1 MSVFFKAFFRYN
13 KTAIDNVMHPSTFK
27 VSILRDPLDNF
38 MSSWKYYN
46 GLTKEMRVKINDDI
60 HPKLDMDKNPDWYK
74 EIEQFLTKPWE
85 YLSSFAYSH
94 SAYLFVVNPQFIFFG
109 YPSYLLQNTENRLI
123 NLVDNW
129 IQTIEADFDHIL
141 ILEGKIPPEKL

>member
-1 MSVFFKAFFRYN
+1 
-13 KTAIDNVMHPSTFK
+13 
-27 VSILRDPLDNF
+27 

-46 GLTKEMRVKINDDI
+46 GLTKEMRVKINADI
-60 HPKLDMDKNPDWYK
+60 KPTLDMDKNPDWYK
-74 EIEQFLTKPWE
+74 EIEQFLKKPWE

-109 YPSYLLQNTENRLI
+109 YPSYLLQNSENRLI

-129 IQTIEADFDHIL
+129 IQQIEGDFDHII
-141 ILEGKIPPEKL
+141 ILEGNLLYRVYN